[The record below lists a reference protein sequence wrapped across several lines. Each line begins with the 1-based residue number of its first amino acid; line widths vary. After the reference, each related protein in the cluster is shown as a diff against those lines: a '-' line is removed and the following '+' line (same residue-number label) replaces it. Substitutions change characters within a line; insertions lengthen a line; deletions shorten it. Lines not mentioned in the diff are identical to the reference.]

1 MEKPLRS
8 SCGIE
13 VVVVKDDVN
22 VVERDRMKMIVN

>member
-13 VVVVKDDVN
+13 VVVKDDAN